1 MNSGTLICIWILA
14 LRIGI
19 FEYRTLENQVFALV
33 SIRYTITDLQTYKT
47 VKFISRGAQRS
58 DVKNVLSAPQNA
70 KIEHKLKYKN
80 QVGTDVLL
88 SVKSSS
94 MNVYICH
101 FGVSA

>member
-1 MNSGTLICIWILA
+1 
-14 LRIGI
+14 
-19 FEYRTLENQVFALV
+19 
-33 SIRYTITDLQTYKT
+33 
-47 VKFISRGAQRS
+47 
-58 DVKNVLSAPQNA
+58 VKNVLSAPQNA